1 MKNCCEGR
9 FLITFDDGP
18 HANTA
23 LILEQLAHNPVQQG
37 IRAMFFVQTRNNG
50 EGGRSELGLFLLQ
63 REHAEG
69 HVLGLH
75 TGTAG
80 HVSHTSLSQTELEC
94 SLRTGMEDIR
104 LVTHERAMFV
114 RPPYWR
120 FNADTQAEYRR
131 QGLYMILS
139 DAKAYDGVDWGQHIF
154 RRRNFRSQLNVI
166 CQRMQRRDIPEVD
179 GIAPIVVTFHDTN
192 QYTAAHLSEYLDLL
206 IEEAERVGL
215 PMNKKTF
222 YDSAPE
228 LMQAALQRAVGS
240 DETAGANMWC
250 GRPYR
255 HVHTNRAGSDC

>member
-1 MKNCCEGR
+1 MSKGSCEGR

-23 LILEQLAHNPVQQG
+23 LILEQLAHNPLQQG
-37 IRAMFFVQTRNNG
+37 ISTLFFVQTRNA
-50 EGGRSELGLFLLQ
+50 EGGGSRLGRFLLQ

-80 HVSHTSLSQTELEC
+80 HVSHTSLSQTELEW
-94 SLRTGMEDIR
+94 SLRTGMDDIR
-104 LVTHERAMFV
+104 LITHERTMFV

-120 FNADTQAEYRR
+120 FNAATQAEYGR

-139 DAKAYDGVDWGQHIF
+139 DVKAYDGVDWGQHIF
-154 RRRNFRSQLNVI
+154 QRRNFRSQLRAI
-166 CQRMQRRDIPEVD
+166 CRRMQLWGIPEID

-192 QYTAAHLSEYLDLL
+192 QYTAAHLVEYLDLL
-206 IEEAERVGL
+206 IDEAERVGL
-215 PMNKKTF
+215 PVNTKTF

-228 LMQAALQRAVGS
+228 LMQAALQHAVWRN
-240 DETAGANMWC
+240 ETVGTTMLYGEALSPC
-250 GRPYR
+250 P
-255 HVHTNRAGSDC
+255 HK

>member
-1 MKNCCEGR
+1 MKDSCEGR

-23 LILEQLAHNPVQQG
+23 LILEQLAHNSLQQG
-37 IRAMFFVQTRNNG
+37 IKALFFVQTRNA
-50 EGGRSELGLFLLQ
+50 EGGRSRLGRFLLQ

-80 HVSHTSLSQTELEC
+80 HVSHTSLSQSELEW
-94 SLRTGMEDIR
+94 SLRTGMDDIR
-104 LVTHERAMFV
+104 LVTHDRVMFV

-120 FNADTQAEYRR
+120 FNAATQAEYRR
-131 QGLYMILS
+131 QGLYMMLS

-154 RRRNFRSQLNVI
+154 RRRNFRSQLHAI
-166 CQRMQRRDIPEVD
+166 CCRMQRRDIPEVD

-192 QYTAAHLSEYLDLL
+192 QYTAAHLIEYLDLL
-206 IEEAERVGL
+206 IDEAERVGL
-215 PMNKKTF
+215 PLNSKTF

-228 LMQAALQRAVGS
+228 LIQAALQHAVGR

-250 GRPYR
+250 GEVLSPCP
-255 HVHTNRAGSDC
+255 HK